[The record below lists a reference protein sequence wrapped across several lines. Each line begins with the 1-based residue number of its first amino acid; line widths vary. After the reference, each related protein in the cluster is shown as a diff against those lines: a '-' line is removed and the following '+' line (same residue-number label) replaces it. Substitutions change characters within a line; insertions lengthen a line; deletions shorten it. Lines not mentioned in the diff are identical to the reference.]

1 MATGLVARASR
12 GRAASPPVTEPQTL
26 VQRIAA
32 GDGKAV
38 RDVMDRYGALV
49 RSMARRGVGVQDA
62 EDLAQEVF
70 VQVWKHAARFDPAKG
85 SEEAWITTIARRR
98 IIDRRRKVGR
108 RPESQELI
116 EEAVGGVEHRDEVEL
131 ADEARLAEDA
141 LSALSRDQRRVLR
154 LALLE
159 GLTHTEIT
167 ERTSMPLGTVK
178 SHARRGLERV
188 RAHLSAHHRAT
199 TEEGGEDRPT
209 EER

>member
-1 MATGLVARASR
+1 MSSSLVARSPRRR
-12 GRAASPPVTEPQTL
+12 GTTPSVTEPLTL

-32 GDGKAV
+32 GDGSAV

-49 RSMARRGVGVQDA
+49 RSLARRGVGTHDA

-85 SEEAWITTIARRR
+85 SEEAWITTIAKRR
-98 IIDRRRKVGR
+98 IIDRRRKAGR

-116 EEAVGGVEHRDEVEL
+116 EEAVGGVEQRDEIEL
-131 ADEARLAEDA
+131 ADEARMAEEA

-154 LALLE
+154 LALIE

-167 ERTSMPLGTVK
+167 QRTKMPLGTVK

-199 TEEGGEDRPT
+199 TEESGAGCST